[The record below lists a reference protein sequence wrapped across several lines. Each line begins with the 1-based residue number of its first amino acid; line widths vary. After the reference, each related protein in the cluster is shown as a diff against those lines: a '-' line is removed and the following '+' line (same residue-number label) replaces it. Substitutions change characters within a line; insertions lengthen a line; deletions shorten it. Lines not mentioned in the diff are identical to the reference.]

1 MYICTYVNAD
11 AIGGADEH
19 ADADARWWYAN
30 AHAGG
35 GQRKG
40 SWNVAPGWEAT
51 FRLHFS
57 NGHFNDVAA
66 YGKKWIKI
74 FPVIFIAFSVQLK
87 QQLTTMMMS
96 AMLPRNAGLG
106 LGQAPRC
113 QGRAGRGRA
122 DAEGLARTPDRHDP
136 GFEPLLVF
144 PWSFY
149 IRTLIN
155 LCYYHIMW
163 IKSRPCKD
171 ARPAQ
176 SWIWAAFSF
185 SLIFLYPYL
194 NQSLFLPYYVN

>member
-1 MYICTYVNAD
+1 MEYGVQKKQYHRFYRRITTGGMEEESKEKGAVDHVNAD

-19 ADADARWWYAN
+19 ADADARWGYAN
-30 AHAGG
+30 AHGG
-35 GQRKG
+35 GEQRKG

-66 YGKKWIKI
+66 YGKKWIQI

-87 QQLTTMMMS
+87 QQLTTTMMMS

-113 QGRAGRGRA
+113 QGRAGRA

-136 GFEPLLVF
+136 GFEMFLL
-144 PWSFY
+144 
-149 IRTLIN
+149 RLIA
-155 LCYYHIMW
+155 LCVL
-163 IKSRPCKD
+163 ST
-171 ARPAQ
+171 
-176 SWIWAAFSF
+176 
-185 SLIFLYPYL
+185 
-194 NQSLFLPYYVN
+194 N